1 MKDCLNILKTISYS
15 ILIIVI
21 SIVSILLLKRLDSF
35 LNFKNFQSILSIVIG
50 IVLLAIGFILRL
62 WAGYLFYQKNLK
74 IISFKAQEH
83 LIQSGPYRFSRNPL
97 YIGIFTIYLGLAL
110 IFGSVSSVF
119 TFVLILLFWNSRL
132 DSEEKQLETK
142 FGSKYLEYKN
152 KVPRWLGIK
161 FMKQDTPIDTTY
173 YHRFKIIIGSHVW
186 RFYLRWA
193 YRKCI
198 EDFSKL
204 DFRADFNKQDFTA
217 LLCGVGNETTA
228 DEFIKF
234 VIAKNKKARI
244 IIIDIGAEQ
253 IRAVLKLVQSKY
265 PSLNVDIKQINALE
279 LPSFLP
285 SKSIDWLET
294 DGFLEYFDKSNLH
307 KLLNIWRILLKDNG
321 FITIR
326 EPASDG
332 EIGEL
337 IDYFRILIAK
347 KWLGVIIYRHTKIEL
362 EKILNEHQFSFIS
375 GSTALPTFKRYS
387 IIKTHGK

>member
-1 MKDCLNILKTISYS
+1 MKNYLNILKTLSYS

-21 SIVSILLLKRLDSF
+21 SIFAILLLRRLDSF
-35 LNFKNFQSILSIVIG
+35 FSFKNFQSIHSIVIG
-50 IVLLAIGFILRL
+50 IVLLTIGFILRL
-62 WAGYLFYQKNLK
+62 WAGYLFYQKDLK
-74 IISFKAQEH
+74 IISFKAQES

-110 IFGSVSSVF
+110 VFGSVSSVF
-119 TFVLILLFWNSRL
+119 SFVLILLFWNLRL

-142 FGSKYLEYKN
+142 FGSEYLEYKN
-152 KVPRWLGIK
+152 KVPRWLVIK
-161 FMKQDTPIDTTY
+161 FRKPDVSTDTIY
-173 YHRFKIIIGSHVW
+173 YHRFKIIIGSPVW

-198 EDFSKL
+198 DDLSKL
-204 DFRADFNKQDFTA
+204 DFRADFNRQGFTA

-234 VIAKNKKARI
+234 VIRRNKNGKI

-253 IRAVLKLVQSKY
+253 IKAVTKLVQNKY
-265 PSLNVDIKQINALE
+265 SSLDITIKQMDALE

-285 SKSIDWLET
+285 NKSIDWIET
-294 DGFLEYFDKSNLH
+294 DGFLEYFDKSDLH
-307 KLLNIWRILLKDNG
+307 KLLNIWRISLKGNG

-326 EPASDG
+326 EFASDG
-332 EIGEL
+332 GIGEL

-347 KWLGVIIYRHTKIEL
+347 KWMGITLYKHTKIEL
-362 EKILNEHQFSFIS
+362 EKTLNEHKFSFIS

-387 IIKTHGK
+387 IIKTHDR